1 MRDCRERA
9 ATKDSME
16 DKLRCVERLLETIE
30 RDGIEMSRETL
41 DGYSWLVCGCS
52 ATHAEELQMQE

>member
-1 MRDCRERA
+1 
-9 ATKDSME
+9 ME

-30 RDGIEMSRETL
+30 RDGIEMSQEVL

-52 ATHAEELQMQE
+52 ASKAKELQMQE